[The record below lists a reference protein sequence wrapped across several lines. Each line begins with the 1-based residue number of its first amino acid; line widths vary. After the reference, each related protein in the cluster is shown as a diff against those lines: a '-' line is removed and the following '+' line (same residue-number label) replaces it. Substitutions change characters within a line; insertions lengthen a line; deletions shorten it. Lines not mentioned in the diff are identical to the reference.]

1 MKQIIFLTTFFLA
14 LFTSC
19 KKDKTITYNIP
30 CNTPTTDAT
39 ISSSLIIGKWK
50 WVSEYRCVFGP
61 SPCRL
66 LTPASEGYTKDR
78 VFDKSGTHTVYKN
91 GVLIGSV
98 NYSFVLEKEIT
109 LYPLDNATVLKLTD
123 SQTGNFLNYVHFT
136 ICNDTLILNW
146 QIRSDAAG
154 QEKWAKY

>member
-1 MKQIIFLTTFFLA
+1 MKQFILLTATFLV

-19 KKDKTITYNIP
+19 KKDKDITYNIP

-50 WVSEYRCVFGP
+50 WVSEYRCPIGF
-61 SPCRL
+61 PCQL
-66 LTPASEGYTKDR
+66 LTPASVGYTKERD
-78 VFDKSGTHTVYKN
+78 FDKYNVNRVYKN
-91 GVLIGSV
+91 GVLIGTV

-123 SQTGNFLNYVHFT
+123 SQTGAYLNYVHFS

>member
-1 MKQIIFLTTFFLA
+1 MKQIILLTTTFLV
-14 LFTSC
+14 LFASC
-19 KKDKTITYNIP
+19 KKDKDITYNIP

-50 WVSEYRCVFGP
+50 WVSEYRCPLG

-66 LTPASEGYTKDR
+66 LTLVSEGYTKDR
-78 VFDKSGTHTVYKN
+78 VFDKAGIHTVYKN
-91 GVLIGSV
+91 GALIGTV
-98 NYSFVLEKEIT
+98 RYSFVLEKEIT

-123 SQTGNFLNYVHFT
+123 SQTGALLNYVHFN
-136 ICNDTLILNW
+136 ICNDTLTLNW
-146 QIRSDAAG
+146 QILSDAFG

>member
-1 MKQIIFLTTFFLA
+1 MKQIIFLTTIFIV

-19 KKDKTITYNIP
+19 KKDKTVTYNIP

-50 WVSEYRCVFGP
+50 WVSEYRCP
-61 SPCRL
+61 LRSPCFY

-78 VFDKSGTHTVYKN
+78 VFDKQGIHSFYKN
-91 GVLIGSV
+91 GILTGAVR
-98 NYSFVLEKEIT
+98 YSFVLEKEIT

-123 SQTGNFLNYVHFT
+123 SQTGAILNYVHFT
-136 ICNDTLILNW
+136 ICNDTLVLNW
-146 QIRSDAAG
+146 QVLSDLAG